1 MFLKFSSD
9 ALFRFLKNSLLIH
22 CSYLLDSETKI
33 FILEMLI
40 AHKTESIEMPVQG
53 GDAMNAEHNE
63 DSIALTMAMDESL
76 YEK

>member
-1 MFLKFSSD
+1 M
-9 ALFRFLKNSLLIH
+9 
-22 CSYLLDSETKI
+22 I

-53 GDAMNAEHNE
+53 GDAMNAEPTE
-63 DSIALTMAMDESL
+63 DSIALAMAMDESL

>member
-53 GDAMNAEHNE
+53 GAATNAECTE
-63 DSIALTMAMDESL
+63 DSIALALALDESL
-76 YEK
+76 SVK